1 MMEAFSVLPSSLGGR
16 SESALL
22 RGEDSMANPG
32 GKLADELEKQIAELE
47 KVPASVASREEIDRL
62 RWQLEAARDSSEDK
76 ENEAW
81 ARVLLARHPR
91 RPYTLDYIE
100 MLFSDFA
107 ELHGDR
113 RFADDP
119 AIVCGMARFDDRPIM
134 VVGHQKGRDTKQKLL
149 RNFGMPK
156 PEGYRKA
163 LRLMQ
168 LAAKFRLPIISLVD
182 TPGAYPGIGAEERGQ
197 AEAIAY
203 NLKEIPKLPVPIIV
217 VIHGEGG
224 SGGALGIAIG
234 DTVLMLENAVYS
246 VISPESCSSI
256 LWRDWDHK
264 QDAARIMKLTA
275 EDLHGFEI
283 VDQVVPEPPGGAQND
298 PQKAAEL
305 LRPFIREVLRQL
317 ETLSVSELLERRHQR
332 LRKLAAF
339 VTEK

>member
-1 MMEAFSVLPSSLGGR
+1 
-16 SESALL
+16 
-22 RGEDSMANPG
+22 MANPG
-32 GKLADELEKQIAELE
+32 GKLADELQKQIAELE
-47 KVPASVASREEIDRL
+47 RASDSVATREEIDRL
-62 RWQLEAARDSSEDK
+62 RWQLEAVRESSQGAVQD
-76 ENEAW
+76 AW

-100 MLFSDFA
+100 MLFSDFT

-119 AIVCGMARFDDRPIM
+119 AIVCGMARFEGRPIM
-134 VVGHQKGRDTKQKLL
+134 VLGHQKGRDTKQKLL

-163 LRLMQ
+163 MRLMQ
-168 LAAKFRLPIISLVD
+168 LAARFRLPIISLVD

-203 NLKEIPKLPVPIIV
+203 NLKEIPKLPVPIV
-217 VIHGEGG
+217 VIIHGEGG
-224 SGGALGIAIG
+224 SGGALAIAIG
-234 DTVLMLENAVYS
+234 DTALMHENAVYS

-275 EDLHGFEI
+275 EDLHGFQI
-283 VDQVVPEPPGGAQND
+283 VDRVVPEPPGGAHTD
-298 PQKAAEL
+298 PKRAADLLLPILRDTLREL
-305 LRPFIREVLRQL
+305 EG
-317 ETLSVSELLERRHQR
+317 LSIAALLERRHQR
-332 LRKLAAF
+332 LRELAAF
-339 VTEK
+339 VAET

>member
-1 MMEAFSVLPSSLGGR
+1 
-16 SESALL
+16 
-22 RGEDSMANPG
+22 MANPG

-47 KVPASVASREEIDRL
+47 KAPESVASHEEIDRL
-62 RWQLEAARDSSEDK
+62 RWQLEAARDSSEGK
-76 ENEAW
+76 EKDAW

-203 NLKEIPKLPVPIIV
+203 NLKEIPKLPVPILV

-234 DTVLMLENAVYS
+234 DTVLMEENAVYS

-264 QDAARIMKLTA
+264 QDAARIMKITA

-317 ETLSVSELLERRHQR
+317 EALSVSELLERRHQR

-339 VTEK
+339 VTET